1 MFFNVSG
8 GSQQLDV
15 IPRDLLQH
23 ADRPFC
29 RGTSRLNPGVSALST
44 HPPPSPHITTH
55 DSTYYTL
62 T

>member
-44 HPPPSPHITTH
+44 PPPPPRTLQPMTPPTTP
-55 DSTYYTL
+55 
-62 T
+62 